1 MDRLSRA
8 EIEDA
13 LGRLLPG
20 STVKCVLWGDD
31 TASLTVTGETGESF
45 AVVGLVRSDYR
56 GEAGL
61 KSLAKHIFEDI
72 QLARQGLKT
81 HRAKPLGNIGNQ
93 SSTTVVVQSKARH

>member
-20 STVKCVLWGDD
+20 SMVKCVLWGDG

-61 KSLAKHIFEDI
+61 KNLATHIFGDI

-81 HRAKPLGNIGNQ
+81 HRAQPLGNIGNQ
-93 SSTTVVVQSKARH
+93 LSITTPPQYKARH

>member
-13 LGRLLPG
+13 LGCLLPG
-20 STVKCVLWGDD
+20 CTVKCVLCAHG

-61 KSLAKHIFEDI
+61 KILAKHIFGDI
-72 QLARQGLKT
+72 QLARQGLKP
-81 HRAKPLGNIGNQ
+81 HRAQPLGNVSNQ
-93 SSTTVVVQSKARH
+93 SSTTIPPQYKARH

>member
-1 MDRLSRA
+1 MDRLSRT

-13 LGRLLPG
+13 LGCLLPG
-20 STVKCVLWGDD
+20 CTVKCVLCADG
-31 TASLTVTGETGESF
+31 TASLSVTGETGESF

-61 KSLAKHIFEDI
+61 KSLAKHIFGDI

-81 HRAKPLGNIGNQ
+81 HRAQPPGNLSNQ
-93 SSTTVVVQSKARH
+93 SSMTIPPQHRARH